1 MWSLSVS
8 VCDWSFGRD
17 YLLDLST
24 VVSFSHFRLENLKNK
39 YTFLLACAHK
49 HRYTQTSVVNISV
62 FMQTNFFFKI
72 AIKSDFDNKVCT
84 GALMCVCVM
93 FL

>member
-1 MWSLSVS
+1 MTDHLAETIFYES
-8 VCDWSFGRD
+8 R
-17 YLLDLST
+17 LLGTDLST

-39 YTFLLACAHK
+39 YTFLLARAHK

-62 FMQTNFFFKI
+62 FMQTYFFFKI